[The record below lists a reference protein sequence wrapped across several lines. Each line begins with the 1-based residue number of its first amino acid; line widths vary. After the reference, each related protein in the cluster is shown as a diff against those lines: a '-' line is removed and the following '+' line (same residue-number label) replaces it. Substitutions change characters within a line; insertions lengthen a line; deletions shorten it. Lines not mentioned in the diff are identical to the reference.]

1 MDKSVVPMKTAS
13 DEIRSPRALG
23 EIGLQHFAPYL
34 MNRIMGRYNQSLQ
47 EKLGAE
53 GLSVA
58 KMRTLAVLSV
68 VDGLATSELAVYA
81 VIEQSTLSRTLD
93 AMEAEGLIRRAA
105 GARDSRV
112 RHIHITDRGRQL
124 FTEIWP
130 LFAET
135 YDAMF
140 AGIDADEHD
149 RFVATL
155 QKILRNIRRHDF

>member
-1 MDKSVVPMKTAS
+1 MDKGATAAMLEF
-13 DEIRSPRALG
+13 DEIQPPRTLG

-93 AMEAEGLIRRAA
+93 AMETEGLIRRAS

-112 RHIHITDRGRQL
+112 RHIHITDRGRRL
-124 FTEIWP
+124 FSDVWP
-130 LFAET
+130 LFADIYQT
-135 YDAMF
+135 MF

-149 RFVATL
+149 RFVGTL
-155 QKILRNIRRHDF
+155 QKILRNIRKHDF